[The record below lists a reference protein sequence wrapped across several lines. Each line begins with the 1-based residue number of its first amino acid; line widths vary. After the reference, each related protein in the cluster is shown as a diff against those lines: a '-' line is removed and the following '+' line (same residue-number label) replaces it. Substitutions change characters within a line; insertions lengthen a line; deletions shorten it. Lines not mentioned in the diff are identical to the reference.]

1 MRIKHLL
8 LGLATLV
15 LLNLGLSI
23 NSYAVTFNTGTISV
37 TQYKLS
43 NGLTV
48 ILNEDHSKPEVFGVV
63 MVKAGAKNDPANATG
78 MAHYMEHM
86 LFKGTQELGTINW
99 EKEKPHIDKIFE
111 LYDVLGQTTDE
122 AKRKEIQSQINEE
135 SLKAAEYAIPN
146 ELSNLIN
153 EMGGS
158 NMNAGTGRLHRFLQ

>member
-1 MRIKHLL
+1 MRIKHFI
-8 LGLATLV
+8 LGLFSLFILSV
-15 LLNLGLSI
+15 GLSL
-23 NSYAVTFNTGTISV
+23 NGYAVSFDTGTNV

-86 LFKGTQELGTINW
+86 LFKGTQKLGTIDW

-111 LYDVLGQTTDE
+111 LYDVLGKTTDE
-122 AKRKEIQSQINEE
+122 AKRKDIQTQINEE

-146 ELSNLIN
+146 ETSNL
-153 EMGGS
+153 
-158 NMNAGTGRLHRFLQ
+158 